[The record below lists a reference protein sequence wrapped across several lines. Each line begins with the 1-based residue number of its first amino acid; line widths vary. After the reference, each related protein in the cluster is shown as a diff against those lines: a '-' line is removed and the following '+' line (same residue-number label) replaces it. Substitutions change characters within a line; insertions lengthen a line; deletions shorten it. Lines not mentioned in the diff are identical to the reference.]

1 MAMAVTVDPSGTTST
16 SMPTIQSDQA
26 DYPPGGT
33 VTLTGSNWQAG
44 ESVHIYVNDDVGR
57 TWSRDV
63 DVTADESGQIKDQFQ
78 LPDWFVANYS
88 VKATGTSGAV
98 ATTTFTDASFKVS
111 GTFAGSTT
119 DTYTLTYQRYSGT
132 ASGTTCGGTLRSGDT
147 PAPTEPNISSTSTFN
162 VPQASQSCAELTA
175 PATSNGG
182 RPFVNWT
189 DSAGD
194 VVSDTVVTGGGHRI
208 AVDYPPNGTEKTYKA
223 NYGPLNRAPVA
234 NGQSVTTDEDTN
246 KAITLAG
253 SDADGNN
260 LTYSIVSG
268 PAKGTLSG
276 SGANQTYTPNS
287 NFNGSD
293 SFTFKVNDGTVD
305 SNTAT
310 VSISVTAVDD
320 NPVAVNDNKT
330 VAEDANATT
339 IDVRANDTDVDGGPK
354 SIQSVTQPTNG
365 TVEITNSGADLTYK
379 PKADYCNGGSP
390 TDDFNYTL
398 NGGSTAKVAV
408 TVTCVNDA
416 PKADAQSVTT
426 AEDTAKP
433 ITLSGTDADGDSLTY
448 SIDTGPANGTL
459 SGSGANPTYTPNSNF
474 NGSDSFTFKVDDGKG
489 GTATATVS
497 ITVTPVNDKPKA
509 DAQSVTTA
517 EDTAKPITLSGSD
530 PEGDNLTYSVV
541 DAPANGTLSGS
552 GANPT
557 YTPNSNFNGSDSF
570 TFKVNDGNLD
580 SDKATVSITVNAVND
595 APKAN
600 DDAKATDEDQTLT
613 FPSSDLKTNDSDV
626 DGDTLSVSSVGAAS
640 HGTTNLANDGTV
652 TYTPAT
658 NYNGPD
664 SFTYT
669 VSDGNGG
676 TATAKVDV
684 TVNPVN
690 DAPKANDDAKSTDED
705 QTLTFPSSDLV
716 GNDSD
721 VDGDTL
727 SVSSVGSASHGTAS
741 LVSGTVKYVP
751 NANYNGPDSFT
762 YTVSDGNGGT
772 ATAKVDLTVR
782 PVNDDPVAADD
793 AKSTDEDQTLTF
805 PSSDL
810 KSNDSDVDGDSLS
823 VTSVGAA
830 SHGTTNLAN
839 DGTVTYTPA
848 ANYNG
853 PDSFTYTVSDGNGGT
868 ATAKVDVTV
877 NPVNDNP
884 VAADDA
890 KSTNEDTTLTFPSSD
905 LKSNDSDVDGDAL
918 SVTNVGAAS
927 HGTTNLAN
935 DGTVTY
941 TPATNYNGPD
951 SFTYT
956 VSDGNGGT
964 ATAKVDVTVKAV
976 NDAPVANDNNYTTD
990 EDTALNVAAP
1000 GLLGN
1005 DTDVEG
1011 DPLHVADG
1019 NTNSADGISP
1029 VSGPAHGTVNLN
1041 ANGSFTYTPA
1051 TNYNGSDSFDYRV
1064 CDNGS
1069 PEPKCSVE
1077 TANVSITVN
1086 AINDAPVANDDTA
1099 ETAEDTALNNINVLG
1114 NDTDVEGDQLVVSSV
1129 GAAAHGTASLDNGVV
1144 SYTPAANY
1152 NGSDSFSYTVSDGN
1166 GGTEQGTVNV
1176 NVTPVNDDPVATAD
1190 TKSTPEDTTLTV
1202 PAPGVLGNDSDV
1214 DGDTLSAAL
1223 ATQAT
1228 NGIAT
1233 LNADGSFS
1241 YNPAPNYNGSDSF
1254 TYTVS
1259 DGHGGTATG
1268 QVTINVNSVND
1279 APTVKTAAADDKGK
1293 NEGANLSTQG
1303 AFEDTKDNDPLSIT
1317 KTAGAGTVVD
1327 NHDGTWS
1334 WSLQTNDNVS
1344 GTVTVTAS
1352 DGNGGTV
1359 TDSFDYSTINV
1370 APTVTSI
1377 TPSAQ
1382 NALAGPTNSVTFTGA
1397 ATDPS
1402 SIDAGGLFWHWA
1414 VDSGT
1419 YNAYGAANANTYKAS
1434 FSTCGLHTVSA
1445 QAKDKDN
1452 GVSAPFTV
1460 NYANVYSGA
1469 YKAPLVDGTVNMVQ
1483 KGQVIPVKISVGC
1496 GATNLT
1502 GLSPYI
1508 QLLSGDVSPETEAGS
1523 TALTT
1528 TTSVSSADTGQTMR
1542 PVDGGY
1548 IYNLQVPSNATAN
1561 TKYTIRVNPFGAG
1574 ADNAATG
1581 MYVVIQIRK

>member
-1 MAMAVTVDPSGTTST
+1 MIVFPAVAFGETVAPDGTTQASL
-16 SMPTIQSDQA
+16 PTIQSDKTEYA
-26 DYPPGGT
+26 PGQL
-33 VTLTGSNWQAG
+33 VTLTGSGWQPG
-44 ESVHIYVNDDVGR
+44 ESVNIVVNDDQGK
-57 TWSRDV
+57 TWNRNV
-63 DVTADESGQIKDQFQ
+63 DVTADASGNISDSFN
-78 LPDWFVANYS
+78 LPDWFVAVYS
-88 VKATGTSGAV
+88 VKATGASGAV
-98 ATTTFTDASFKVS
+98 ATTSFMDPVLRVERGPEGSPPNVTFTVDW
-111 GTFAGSTT
+111 
-119 DTYTLTYQRYSGT
+119 QRYTDSTCQTPRTGGGSSGSAT
-132 ASGTTCGGTLRSGDT
+132 VNSDAGTDLTGITGGSAG
-147 PAPTEPNISSTSTFN
+147 F
-162 VPQASQSCAELTA
+162 VGLTA
-175 PATSNGG
+175 PTTPTS
-182 RPFVNWT
+182 PTTYTFDHWT
-189 DSAGD
+189 S
-194 VVSDTVVTGGGHRI
+194 VTGSDNTISQTSSQPLCVRNPTGSQLDIYR
-208 AVDYPPNGTEKTYKA
+208 ATYKVA
-223 NYGPLNRAPVA
+223 NRAPVA
-234 NGQSVTTDEDTN
+234 NNDSATTNEDN
-246 KAITLAG
+246 AINSLNVLG
-253 SDADGNN
+253 NDSDADGNS
-260 LTYSIVSG
+260 L
-268 PAKGTLSG
+268 
-276 SGANQTYTPNS
+276 
-287 NFNGSD
+287 
-293 SFTFKVNDGTVD
+293 
-305 SNTAT
+305 T
-310 VSISVTAVDD
+310 VSSF
-320 NPVAVNDNKT
+320 
-330 VAEDANATT
+330 
-339 IDVRANDTDVDGGPK
+339 
-354 SIQSVTQPTNG
+354 TQPTNG
-365 TVEITNSGADLTYK
+365 TVTKNADNTFKY
-379 PKADYCNGGSP
+379 
-390 TDDFNYTL
+390 
-398 NGGSTAKVAV
+398 V
-408 TVTCVNDA
+408 
-416 PKADAQSVTT
+416 
-426 AEDTAKP
+426 
-433 ITLSGTDADGDSLTY
+433 
-448 SIDTGPANGTL
+448 
-459 SGSGANPTYTPNSNF
+459 PNNNF
-474 NGSDSFTFKVDDGKG
+474 NGTDTFTYKANDGTVDSG
-489 GTATATVS
+489 TATVS
-497 ITVTPVNDKPKA
+497 INVAPVNDQPTAVNGTKT
-509 DAQSVTTA
+509 VA
-517 EDTAKPITLSGSD
+517 EDSGPSSIDFGALASD
-530 PEGDNLTYSVV
+530 VETSDANLTYSIVQGPT
-541 DAPANGTLSGS
+541 AQQGTLSNSGS
-552 GANPT
+552 T
-557 YTPNSNFNGSDSF
+557 RTFTPAADFNGSFDIIYTVTDRGDPDNCGPVGPNCTATKTS
-570 TFKVNDGNLD
+570 TQGKV
-580 SDKATVSITVNAVND
+580 TVTVTAVND
-595 APKAN
+595 NPTAQGDSYSTN
-600 DDAKATDEDQTLT
+600 ED
-613 FPSSDLKTNDSDV
+613 
-626 DGDTLSVSSVGAAS
+626 
-640 HGTTNLANDGTV
+640 TNLTV
-652 TYTPAT
+652 A
-658 NYNGPD
+658 
-664 SFTYT
+664 
-669 VSDGNGG
+669 
-676 TATAKVDV
+676 
-684 TVNPVN
+684 
-690 DAPKANDDAKSTDED
+690 APGV
-705 QTLTFPSSDLV
+705 L

-721 VDGDTL
+721 VDGDSLKAILVAGPTHGTL
-727 SVSSVGSASHGTAS
+727 TLNDDGSFSYNPASNYNGSDSFTYKAKDPSGAESSTVTVSLTVTAVNDAPVAVDDTYSTDEDEALTINAPGVLGNDTDVENANLTATKIAGPSHGSVTLNNDGS
-741 LVSGTVKYVP
+741 LTYTP
-751 NANYNGPDSFT
+751 AANYHGPDSFT
-762 YTVSDGNGGT
+762 YKASDGSADSNAATVSI
-772 ATAKVDLTVR
+772 TVT

-848 ANYNG
+848 TNYNGPDSFTYTVSDGNGGSATAKVDLTVNAVNDDPVANDDAKSTDEDTTLTFQASTLLANDSDVDGDTLSVSNVGAASHGTTNLANDGTVTYTPAANYNG
-853 PDSFTYTVSDGNGGT
+853 ADSFTYTVSDGNGGT

-890 KSTNEDTTLTFPSSD
+890 KSTDEDTTLTFPSSD

-941 TPATNYNGPD
+941 TPAANYNGPD

-956 VSDGNGGT
+956 VSDGNGGS
-964 ATAKVDVTVKAV
+964 ATAKVD
-976 NDAPVANDNNYTTD
+976 
-990 EDTALNVAAP
+990 L
-1000 GLLGN
+1000 
-1005 DTDVEG
+1005 
-1011 DPLHVADG
+1011 
-1019 NTNSADGISP
+1019 
-1029 VSGPAHGTVNLN
+1029 
-1041 ANGSFTYTPA
+1041 
-1051 TNYNGSDSFDYRV
+1051 
-1064 CDNGS
+1064 
-1069 PEPKCSVE
+1069 
-1077 TANVSITVN
+1077 TVN
-1086 AINDAPVANDDTA
+1086 AVNDAPVANDDTA

-1114 NDTDVEGDQLVVSSV
+1114 NDTDVEGDQLIVSSV

-1176 NVTPVNDDPVATAD
+1176 NVTPVNDNPAAAAD
-1190 TKSTPEDTTLTV
+1190 TYGTNEDQNLNV

-1214 DGDTLSAAL
+1214 DGDTLTAAL
-1223 ATQAT
+1223 ASQALAHGSVT
-1228 NGIAT
+1228 VNP
-1233 LNADGSFS
+1233 DGSFS
-1241 YNPAPNYNGSDSF
+1241 YNPDADYNGTASF

-1259 DGHGGTATG
+1259 DGKGGTATG